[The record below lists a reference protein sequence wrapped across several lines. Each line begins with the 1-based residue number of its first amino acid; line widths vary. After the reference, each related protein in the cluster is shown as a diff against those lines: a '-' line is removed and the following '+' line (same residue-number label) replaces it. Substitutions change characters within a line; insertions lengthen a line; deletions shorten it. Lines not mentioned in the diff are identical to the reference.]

1 MRFPAMIGAVALALA
16 GSPAAAQTIDFGTDS
31 SQWANDGECDDG
43 RFAGS
48 GMTTTPLLQ
57 EDVMADATDCRAA
70 FQAGRLQLRGVSG
83 DTVDFGTDSS
93 QWSNDRECDDMRF
106 EGPGMT
112 TTPLLEDDIM
122 ADASD
127 CKLFYDAG
135 QLWLRGVSR

>member
-112 TTPLLEDDIM
+112 STPLLEEDVKH
-122 ADASD
+122 DATD
-127 CKLFYDAG
+127 CRLAYEQGRLDLKGY
-135 QLWLRGVSR
+135 